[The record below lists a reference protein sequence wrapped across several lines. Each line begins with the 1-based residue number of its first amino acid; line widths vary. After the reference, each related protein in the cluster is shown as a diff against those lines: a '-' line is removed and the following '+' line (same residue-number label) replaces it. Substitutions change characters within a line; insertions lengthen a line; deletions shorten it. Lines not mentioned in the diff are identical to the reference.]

1 MSKMSSEKETLIQL
15 IQETENMDF
24 VRNLIH
30 ELQDQKETNKPDI
43 FQKIN
48 ELEED
53 KKLLEQK
60 VSKLTS
66 AVSYELGSP
75 LNSLKSMADLLMLDM
90 SNLEDKMLVS
100 TGQYLYAQ
108 IEALQAKMQNLIA
121 WSNLETENFVFN
133 PKTLQAKSVIEKAFQ
148 SQIDLARKKSLQIQ
162 INCDEKQTVQA
173 DKAMLEIV
181 LNNLISNAIK
191 FCRKSDFIH
200 ISALPDGESQVR
212 IMVKDKGIG
221 MGRAKLKKVFDLG
234 RSPQRGTANEQGL
247 GLGLVT
253 VKRLLE
259 LHETEL
265 EIESKRGGGASFSFV
280 LPQE

>member
-1 MSKMSSEKETLIQL
+1 MSKISPEKETLIQL
-15 IQETENMDF
+15 IQETENIGF
-24 VRNLIH
+24 IQNLIR
-30 ELQDQKETNKPDI
+30 ELREPKEPNI
-43 FQKIN
+43 FEEIN
-48 ELEED
+48 QLKED

-60 VSKLTS
+60 INKLTS

-90 SNLEDKMLVS
+90 DNLEDKMLVS

-108 IEALQAKMQNLIA
+108 IEALQARMQNLIA

-133 PKTLQAKSVIEKAFQ
+133 PKTLQAKSIIEKSFQ

-162 INCDEKQTVQA
+162 INCDEKQTIQA
-173 DKAMLEIV
+173 DEAMLGIV

-191 FCRKSDFIH
+191 FCRKGDFVH
-200 ISALPDGESQVR
+200 ISALPNGENQIQ

-234 RSPQRGTANEQGL
+234 RTPQRGTANEQGL

-253 VKRLLE
+253 VRRLLE

-265 EIESKRGGGASFSFV
+265 KIESKRGGGASFSFL
-280 LPQE
+280 LPQK